1 MGAGTLEARRIAW
14 IREEL
19 YERANRHEREF
30 MSMLSPDVE
39 RARRAAAKDAHVL
52 VESGADWK
60 GWSLPKKC
68 LRDGT
73 AVGIVAD
80 GRVYVGFALRG
91 DAALKPNA
99 KYRLSYFLKT
109 DGLERRDAKGG
120 RGGACMEVEQYG
132 RKYSARRMPAENYWQ
147 GTRDW
152 FHQSLEFKTNDDVS
166 LPGYKANL
174 WLRVFNSTGTAW
186 FDGVRLEELR

>member
-1 MGAGTLEARRIAW
+1 
-14 IREEL
+14 
-19 YERANRHEREF
+19 
-30 MSMLSPDVE
+30 MSLLSPDVE
-39 RARRAAAKDAHVL
+39 RARRAADKNARVV

-60 GWSLPKKC
+60 GWSLPKKV

-73 AVGIVAD
+73 AIGLVAD
-80 GRVYVGFALRG
+80 GRLYVGCALRG
-91 DAALKPNA
+91 ATALKPNT

-109 DGLERRDAKGG
+109 DKLERRDAKEG

-132 RKYSARRMPAENYWQ
+132 KKYSALRMPAATYWN

-152 FHQSLEFKTNDDVS
+152 IHQSVEFTTNGDVVQQ
-166 LPGYKANL
+166 PGYKANL

-186 FDGVRLEELR
+186 FDGVRLEEMPR